1 MKSNGNPNQILLTSL
16 FMLFVGIII
25 YRNSLNKSKDS
36 IVIRQDNLK
45 SNFDSYFKN
54 KGMILIVFS
63 SLFILIYLIMF
74 LLGRL

>member
-36 IVIRQDNLK
+36 IVIKQNNLK
-45 SNFDSYFKN
+45 SNFNSYFKN

>member
-1 MKSNGNPNQILLTSL
+1 MKSNGYPNQILLTSL

>member
-36 IVIRQDNLK
+36 IVIKQNNLK
-45 SNFDSYFKN
+45 NNFNSYFKN
-54 KGMILIVFS
+54 KGLILIIFS